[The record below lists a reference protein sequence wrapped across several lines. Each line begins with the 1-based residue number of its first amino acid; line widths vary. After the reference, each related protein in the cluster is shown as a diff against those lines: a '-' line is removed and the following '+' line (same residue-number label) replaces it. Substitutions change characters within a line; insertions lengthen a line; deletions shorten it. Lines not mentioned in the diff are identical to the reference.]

1 MCVCEILL
9 QTWENFTEVSLL
21 LNQAY
26 GEDCTSQTQYFEWF
40 KHFKQGRMLVS
51 EDPRPGQTSTSTN
64 DDHVGRVHAVIREN
78 RRLTVQEVA
87 DKVGISIGSCHQ
99 IFTEKTRM
107 CPVSAKFMPCMLT
120 DDQKEN
126 HFEIC
131 QEVLANANGN
141 ENVLNNIITGDEMWV
156 YVYDVESKMQ
166 LSQWMGN
173 QKNTD
178 ESVKDQGYVG
188 CVF

>member
-1 MCVCEILL
+1 
-9 QTWENFTEVSLL
+9 
-21 LNQAY
+21 
-26 GEDCTSQTQYFEWF
+26 
-40 KHFKQGRMLVS
+40 
-51 EDPRPGQTSTSTN
+51 
-64 DDHVGRVHAVIREN
+64 
-78 RRLTVQEVA
+78 
-87 DKVGISIGSCHQ
+87 
-99 IFTEKTRM
+99 M